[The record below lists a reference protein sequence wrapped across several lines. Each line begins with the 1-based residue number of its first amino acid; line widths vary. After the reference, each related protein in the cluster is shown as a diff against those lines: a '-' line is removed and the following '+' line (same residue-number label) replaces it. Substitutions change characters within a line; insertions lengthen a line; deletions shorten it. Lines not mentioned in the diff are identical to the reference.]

1 MFGQIRMIFTLI
13 IIMGIAGAGMY
24 VFKLRADN
32 ATLKANQLQLETAIT
47 EQNKVLEQQ
56 KEDFEAIL
64 ESNKKLNVLIQTFK
78 KDLQDLDKR
87 FTKKN
92 RDVGKLAIDR
102 TKAVERIINKGAKNA
117 ARCLEL
123 ASGAEHTEDELKA
136 TKKSEILRGEG
147 ESEAILIYANAFE
160 KDSDFYSFYRSM
172 QAYGNVLGEEGTTM
186 ILSPDSEFLEFFNNS
201 KGLKKQ

>member
-1 MFGQIRMIFTLI
+1 MFGQIRMVITLI
-13 IIMGIAGAGMY
+13 MVMGIAGGGMY

-32 ATLKANQLQLETAIT
+32 ATLKANQFKLETAIT

-56 KEDFEAIL
+56 KEDFTAIL

-136 TKKSEILRGEG
+136 TKKSEINPECPAL
-147 ESEAILIYANAFE
+147 ANPSYVHYE
-160 KDSDFYSFYRSM
+160 
-172 QAYGNVLGEEGTTM
+172 
-186 ILSPDSEFLEFFNNS
+186 
-201 KGLKKQ
+201 